1 MKIIVI
7 GASGLIGS
15 AVVEA
20 LAARHEV
27 IGASR
32 KSATNPADI
41 TDAAS
46 LAALFDKVGK
56 FDAVL
61 SVAGGAA
68 YKPLTE
74 LTDDDYAFSIA
85 YKLMGQVNVARLA
98 LPHLND
104 NGSIALTTGVFA
116 EAPPPNAAAIS
127 MVNAGVNGYVIGAA
141 RELPRGIR
149 INAVSP
155 PFIGQF
161 RLNGASSVIESQT
174 AADCA
179 LGYVDAVES
188 RLNGAIIDTRL
199 YSRFN

>member
-15 AVVEA
+15 AVAEA
-20 LAARHEV
+20 LSARHDI

-32 KSATNPADI
+32 RSTDWPADI
-41 TDAAS
+41 TDAGS
-46 LAALFDKVGK
+46 IRALFEKVGR
-56 FDAVL
+56 FDAVV

-74 LTDDDYAFSIA
+74 LTDEDYAFSIS

-104 NGSIALTTGVFA
+104 NGSITLTTGVFA
-116 EAPPPNAAAIS
+116 EAPPPNAAAIA
-127 MVNAGVNGYVIGAA
+127 MVNRGVDGFVIGAA

-155 PFIGQF
+155 PFVGKF
-161 RLNGASSVIESQT
+161 ALNAFKSVVDSQT
-174 AADCA
+174 PEDTAY
-179 LGYVDAVES
+179 GYVGAVEGHAS
-188 RLNGAIIDTRL
+188 GTVIDTRP
-199 YSRFN
+199 YTRFV